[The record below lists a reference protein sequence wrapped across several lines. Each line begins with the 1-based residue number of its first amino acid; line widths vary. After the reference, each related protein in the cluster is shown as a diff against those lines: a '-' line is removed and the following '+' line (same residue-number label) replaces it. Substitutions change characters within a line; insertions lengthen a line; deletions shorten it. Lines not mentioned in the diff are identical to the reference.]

1 MSDTTFLLHKTIR
14 RLPPLSR
21 KHFAFLFDDLFSVT
35 PYSLWG
41 GLQHVRH
48 LPGFGTSH
56 SWSLFSPRCLFAPC
70 LPSFGSCAD
79 VISVKSSW
87 ASTGEF
93 SFSLL
98 ASSDHSFLFHV
109 LFTCPLSPIFKLVSF
124 QLACCRAYEAVCF
137 AYRLSLVPMIVPGTL
152 RALIYLYWLAI

>member
-21 KHFAFLFDDLFSVT
+21 KHLAFLFDDLFSVT

-56 SWSLFSPRCLFAPC
+56 SWSLFFSQMLVCSLSPLLRALCRCHLREFPE
-70 LPSFGSCAD
+70 LPRE
-79 VISVKSSW
+79 SSP
-87 ASTGEF
+87 F
-93 SFSLL
+93 HFLL
-98 ASSDHSFLFHV
+98 ALITLSY
-109 LFTCPLSPIFKLVSF
+109 FTCCLLAHLSPIFKLVSS
-124 QLACCRAYEAVCF
+124 QLACYRAYGAVCF
-137 AYRLSLVPMIVPGTL
+137 VYRLSLVPRIVPGTL
-152 RALIYLYWLAI
+152 RALIHLY